1 MNEVEILQKIDHP
14 NVVKMKQMYEDK
26 GHYYI
31 AMELMEG
38 GQVSLKNTLIGELFW
53 LFKKI
58 TVLILKSFL
67 C

>member
-38 GQVSLKNTLIGELFW
+38 GQVSLKNTLIGELF
-53 LFKKI
+53 
-58 TVLILKSFL
+58 
-67 C
+67 

>member
-1 MNEVEILQKIDHP
+1 
-14 NVVKMKQMYEDK
+14 
-26 GHYYI
+26 
-31 AMELMEG
+31 MELMEG